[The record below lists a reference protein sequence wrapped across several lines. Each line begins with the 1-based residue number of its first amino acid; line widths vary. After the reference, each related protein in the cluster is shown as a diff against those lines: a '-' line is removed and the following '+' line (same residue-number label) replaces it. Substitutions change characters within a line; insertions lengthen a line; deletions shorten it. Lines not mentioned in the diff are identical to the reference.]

1 MIYFTHRLWAL
12 FEMAHRIIFLY
23 TKGKRRRRCRRNSFI
38 SLSFI
43 RDPRVGSG
51 SGSGGGGR
59 RAAGCLRCN
68 FLFEFSCF
76 FFLLFLGAAATR
88 LFHMSYI
95 STAEEKKKELKTL
108 KKKKEETKKAKNKKA
123 KRWRMWRALTTHDAR
138 RAS

>member
-1 MIYFTHRLWAL
+1 MRLMIYFTHRLWAL

-59 RAAGCLRCN
+59 RGACGVIFFSN
-68 FLFEFSCF
+68 FLAFFFF
-76 FFLLFLGAAATR
+76 FFLGLQQFVC
-88 LFHMSYI
+88 FICHI
-95 STAEEKKKELKTL
+95 
-108 KKKKEETKKAKNKKA
+108 
-123 KRWRMWRALTTHDAR
+123 
-138 RAS
+138 